1 LDCASMQKRRVG
13 VTAWSRRI
21 ESNQATG
28 SIQVATEIAAP
39 LELRTPTGTA
49 GHGPAHESA
58 DGSRA
63 ITAQESTGGK
73 PSGQQASRA
82 MRRREQ
88 AVHRRAGTGTKV
100 RHGARDARMRR
111 CLILR
116 QGASPLRPPA
126 PFPSSFQVAEGR
138 KIVKGSQAAQKAR
151 ALDNFPPFRRFLR
164 EAGKGALCGS
174 GPPTASRWSAPGER
188 NCARKKLRI

>member
-1 LDCASMQKRRVG
+1 MQKRRVG

-21 ESNQATG
+21 ESKQATG
-28 SIQVATEIAAP
+28 STQVATEIAAP
-39 LELRTPTGTA
+39 LELRTPMGTA

-63 ITAQESTGGK
+63 ITAQESTTGSK

-88 AVHRRAGTGTKV
+88 AVHGSAGTGTKV

-126 PFPSSFQVAEGR
+126 PFPSFFQLAEGR

-174 GPPTASRWSAPGER
+174 VASDRLPLVGPQEKGTWPEK
-188 NCARKKLRI
+188 N